1 MKQQSIINHIEGGNK
16 TVGSNPTPSDAYRY
30 NDLRRDSNT
39 AVITEP
45 KKAHY
50 QQLNLNSRGGYD
62 LTPEAFVYH
71 PNPAVCRMWA
81 QQHEA
86 SK

>member
-1 MKQQSIINHIEGGNK
+1 MTPQSIINQNEARNRS
-16 TVGSNPTPSDAYRY
+16 VGSNPTPSECYHY
-30 NDLRRDSNT
+30 NDLRRNGNT

-45 KKAHY
+45 KKPHY

-62 LTPEAFVYH
+62 LTAEAFIYH
-71 PNPAVCRMWA
+71 PNPAVCRMWHA
-81 QQHEA
+81 QHEA

>member
-1 MKQQSIINHIEGGNK
+1 M
-16 TVGSNPTPSDAYRY
+16 GSNPTPSDAYHY
-30 NDLRRDSNT
+30 NDLRRNGNA

-62 LTPEAFVYH
+62 LTPDAHVWHPDPNVRSMLFAQIEA
-71 PNPAVCRMWA
+71 R
-81 QQHEA
+81 
-86 SK
+86 K

>member
-1 MKQQSIINHIEGGNK
+1 
-16 TVGSNPTPSDAYRY
+16 VGSNPTPSDAYCY
-30 NDLRRDSNT
+30 NDLRRESNT
-39 AVITEP
+39 AVINEP

-62 LTPEAFVYH
+62 LPPDAYLYH
-71 PNPAVCRMWA
+71 PDPAVFRMWA

>member
-1 MKQQSIINHIEGGNK
+1 MQSIINQIKEGDR

-30 NDLRRDSNT
+30 NDLSRDSNT

-50 QQLNLNSRGGYD
+50 QQLNLNSRGGYN

-71 PNPAVCRMWA
+71 PNPAVCRMWHA
-81 QQHEA
+81 QHEA

>member
-1 MKQQSIINHIEGGNK
+1 MKLPIIINQIESGNS
-16 TVGSNPTPSDAYRY
+16 TVGSNPTPSDAYHY
-30 NDLRRDSNT
+30 NDLRRNGNT
-39 AVITEP
+39 EVITEP

-50 QQLNLNSRGGYD
+50 QQVNLNKRGGYD

-71 PNPAVCRMWA
+71 PNPVVCRMWHA
-81 QQHEA
+81 QHEA

>member
-1 MKQQSIINHIEGGNK
+1 M
-16 TVGSNPTPSDAYRY
+16 GSNPTPSEAYHY
-30 NDLRRDSNT
+30 NDLRRSSNT

-45 KKAHY
+45 KRAHY

-62 LTPEAFVYH
+62 LTAEAFVYH
-71 PNPAVCRMWA
+71 PNAAVCRMWA
-81 QQHEA
+81 QQREA

>member
-1 MKQQSIINHIEGGNK
+1 M
-16 TVGSNPTPSDAYRY
+16 GSNPTPSDAYHC
-30 NDLRRDSNT
+30 NDLRRNGNT

-81 QQHEA
+81 QQHKA

>member
-1 MKQQSIINHIEGGNK
+1 M
-16 TVGSNPTPSDAYRY
+16 GSNPTPSDACRY

-39 AVITEP
+39 AVITGP

-50 QQLNLNSRGGYD
+50 QQLNFNSRGGYD

-71 PNPAVCRMWA
+71 PNPAVCRMWHA
-81 QQHEA
+81 QREA

>member
-1 MKQQSIINHIEGGNK
+1 
-16 TVGSNPTPSDAYRY
+16 VGSNPTPSDAYRY
-30 NDLRRDSNT
+30 NDLRRKSNT

-50 QQLNLNSRGGYD
+50 QQLNLNSHGGYD

-71 PNPAVCRMWA
+71 PNPAVCRMWHA
-81 QQHEA
+81 QHEA